1 MAISDTHF
9 SIKERG
15 NLFNAEFGHMINDGA
30 VVINEGLIFKV
41 YKDRVEIKGRDFATH
56 TDIAYWEIPYNTG
69 DLNEGQIGTAL
80 DETKVL
86 DKNGDNEVTLY
97 GSHDG
102 TNQRWEFVYDKDKA
116 AYQIKSVRDK
126 DLVLAWNVVPNSRQ
140 VFATPNQYKEEQYWI
155 LEKLGDYYIIKSK
168 KDLNLVLDVEGSKT
182 DNLTKL

>member
-15 NLFNAEFGHMINDGA
+15 NLFHAEFGHMINDGA

-86 DKNGDNEVTLY
+86 DKNGIMRLHCMVAMMGLIKDGNLY
-97 GSHDG
+97 M
-102 TNQRWEFVYDKDKA
+102 
-116 AYQIKSVRDK
+116 IKIR
-126 DLVLAWNVVPNSRQ
+126 LPIR
-140 VFATPNQYKEEQYWI
+140 
-155 LEKLGDYYIIKSK
+155 
-168 KDLNLVLDVEGSKT
+168 
-182 DNLTKL
+182 